1 MPMTD
6 PQLYKKF
13 VSQFSV
19 KEWKL
24 LCKHRLFLHFLKIDI
39 KQAAIIA
46 SEALDR
52 TVIYLFPVPAKT
64 PKVFKPRRPKGL
76 LGQHPR
82 FRIQ

>member
-1 MPMTD
+1 MTD
-6 PQLYKKF
+6 PQLYKRF
-13 VSQFSV
+13 VAQFSV

-39 KQAAIIA
+39 KQAAMIA

-52 TVIYLFPVPAKT
+52 TVVYLFPTTLKAVKARKA
-64 PKVFKPRRPKGL
+64 RSPKGL

-82 FRIQ
+82 FRIN

>member
-1 MPMTD
+1 MTD
-6 PQLYKKF
+6 PQLYKRF
-13 VSQFSV
+13 VAQFSV

-39 KQAAIIA
+39 KQAAMIA

-52 TVIYLFPVPAKT
+52 TVVYLFPTTLKAVKARKA
-64 PKVFKPRRPKGL
+64 VRAPKGL

-82 FRIQ
+82 FRIN

>member
-1 MPMTD
+1 MTD

-13 VSQFSV
+13 VAQFSV

-24 LCKHRLFLHFLKIDI
+24 LCRHRLFLHFLKIDI
-39 KQAAIIA
+39 KQAAMIA

-52 TVIYLFPVPAKT
+52 AVVYLFPTTVGSAKA
-64 PKVFKPRRPKGL
+64 RRARAAKGL

-82 FRIQ
+82 FRIG

>member
-1 MPMTD
+1 MTD
-6 PQLYKKF
+6 PQLYKRF
-13 VSQFSV
+13 VAQFSV

-39 KQAAIIA
+39 KQAAMIA

-52 TVIYLFPVPAKT
+52 TVVYLFPT
-64 PKVFKPRRPKGL
+64 TFKAVKARKARAPKGL

-82 FRIQ
+82 FRIN

>member
-1 MPMTD
+1 MTD
-6 PQLYKKF
+6 PQLYKRF

-39 KQAAIIA
+39 RQAAMIA

-52 TVIYLFPVPAKT
+52 TVVYLFPTTLKASRARKA
-64 PKVFKPRRPKGL
+64 RAPKGL

-82 FRIQ
+82 FRI

>member
-1 MPMTD
+1 MTD

-13 VSQFSV
+13 VAQFSV

-24 LCKHRLFLHFLKIDI
+24 LCRHRLFLHFLKIDI
-39 KQAAIIA
+39 KQAAMIA

-52 TVIYLFPVPAKT
+52 AVVYLFPTTFSSSAG
-64 PKVFKPRRPKGL
+64 KPRRTRGPKGL

-82 FRIQ
+82 FRIG

>member
-1 MPMTD
+1 MTD
-6 PQLYKKF
+6 PQLYKRF
-13 VSQFSV
+13 VAQFSV

-39 KQAAIIA
+39 KQAAMIA

-52 TVIYLFPVPAKT
+52 TVVYLFPTTLKAVKARR
-64 PKVFKPRRPKGL
+64 PKAPKGL

-82 FRIQ
+82 FRII

>member
-1 MPMTD
+1 MTD

-13 VSQFSV
+13 VAQFSV

-24 LCKHRLFLHFLKIDI
+24 LCRHRLFLHFLKIDI
-39 KQAAIIA
+39 KQAAMIA

-52 TVIYLFPVPAKT
+52 AVVYLFPTTIGSTKA
-64 PKVFKPRRPKGL
+64 RRARVAKGL

-82 FRIQ
+82 FRIS

>member
-1 MPMTD
+1 MTD

-13 VSQFSV
+13 VAQFSV

-39 KQAAIIA
+39 KQAAMIA

-52 TVIYLFPVPAKT
+52 TVVYLFPTSFKD
-64 PKVFKPRRPKGL
+64 PKARKARAPRGL
-76 LGQHPR
+76 LGEHPR
-82 FRIQ
+82 FRIS